1 MPPPINGHMMRTM
14 QDWTSVQKKKRNDN
28 NMMMQQEQEIQQNQ
42 IVDEGVQKYIIS
54 QQDKR
59 KKVQTGYV
67 RKLVNNS

>member
-1 MPPPINGHMMRTM
+1 MMRTM
-14 QDWTSVQKKKRNDN
+14 QDWTSVQKKKWKER
-28 NMMMQQEQEIQQNQ
+28 MLIQNAGGVAQNSQ
-42 IVDEGVQKYIIS
+42 NHDIVDEGVQKYIIS